1 MPQVLRCY
9 RMIPRSRIHFE
20 TELTPAT
27 MPSIPIVAVNLMN
40 KEFSLM

>member
-1 MPQVLRCY
+1 MRQALRYY

-27 MPSIPIVAVNLMN
+27 MPTIPIVAVNLTN
-40 KEFSLM
+40 TESSLT